1 MAFGALGNLGV
12 GFFLHHDG
20 HIALPK
26 KKLISRGPSPSSMA
40 KLTFILDDGQE
51 IVVPLGERVS
61 VGRENGNDVLVDDPR
76 ISARHAEITRDATG
90 VFEVHDLAS
99 KLGTFVN
106 GEKSRAAF

>member
-1 MAFGALGNLGV
+1 
-12 GFFLHHDG
+12 
-20 HIALPK
+20 
-26 KKLISRGPSPSSMA
+26 MA

-76 ISARHAEITRDATG
+76 ISARHAEITRDGAG
-90 VFEVHDLAS
+90 VFEVRDLSS

-106 GEKSRAAF
+106 GEKISRRFLSPGDKVEFGPLKSVFDFADPISPPTTTNGG